1 MGKNSGKTID
11 FKEGLIKLR
20 AQLLDNMT
28 DEEIKEYQLEIKRE
42 NKLIKSDEFARRVE
56 RLQKNSFIKKFIE
69 NLGYSI
75 NNLFRGRNSFSRYE
89 RLFGGATMYC
99 PIDRKYIEQLI
110 NISIL
115 MGLSEPLKE
124 DTTFYRGCIDL
135 ETNGLS
141 GLVTVTS
148 DYQSAQKYSEGTI
161 LAITLPK
168 GTRLL
173 NIGAIMPEKDRT
185 EAMDKEYLLPPC
197 DIVETVKMTMVNKG
211 KEPNNY
217 RNTTQY
223 IELSATPLDFLSEFY
238 MAMEYL
244 PSDYEAFL
252 YMFRHNSSN
261 HYNALNLLAKYLNI
275 RYRKTEQKV
284 KSYSLT
290 GKIKIRNTP

>member
-1 MGKNSGKTID
+1 MGNNNKYTSFED
-11 FKEGLIKLR
+11 GLRELR
-20 AQLLDNMT
+20 KQLLDNMT
-28 DEEIKEYQLEIKRE
+28 DQEKKEYQLGIAKE
-42 NKLIKSDEFARRVE
+42 NKLIKCDEFARRVE
-56 RLQKNSFIKKFIE
+56 WLQNDSFIKKFIG

-99 PIDRKYIEQLI
+99 PIDREYIEQLI

-135 ETNGLS
+135 KTNGLN

-148 DYQSAQKYSEGTI
+148 DYQSAEKYSEGTI

-173 NIGAIMPEKDRT
+173 NIGAIMPKNDRT

-197 DIVETVKMTMVNKG
+197 DILGDVKITTKNKG

-223 IELSATPLDFLSEFY
+223 IESNATPLDFLNEFY

-244 PSDYEAFL
+244 PNDYEAFI
-252 YMFRHNSSN
+252 YMFREDLKN
-261 HYNALNLLAKYLNI
+261 HYNALNLLAKFLNI

-290 GKIKIRNTP
+290 GKINLPKK